1 MLYLNV
7 LHLIVFF
14 LLKSL
19 SLSGPSAGEEDQNRK
34 DVQGIEEHRRHSC
47 CDGKTIFKC
56 CSSRVRN
63 MIMFGSIGVGFFV
76 LPILL
81 LLQAFATQFSP
92 GKLEEL
98 QNGMS
103 GTVSAG
109 EQTNGSRMLSEA
121 EDEGDVDPL
130 AVVRYWIFISL
141 IASILFSLGM
151 LTPLM
156 QTLYK
161 QAKDPSKVKIKS
173 KPLGGYSPEDPKR

>member
-1 MLYLNV
+1 ML
-7 LHLIVFF
+7 
-14 LLKSL
+14 
-19 SLSGPSAGEEDQNRK
+19 
-34 DVQGIEEHRRHSC
+34 
-47 CDGKTIFKC
+47 
-56 CSSRVRN
+56 
-63 MIMFGSIGVGFFV
+63 
-76 LPILL
+76 
-81 LLQAFATQFSP
+81 
-92 GKLEEL
+92 
-98 QNGMS
+98 

-130 AVVRYWIFISL
+130 AVVRNWIFISL
-141 IASILFSLGM
+141 IASVLFSLGM